1 MINWDLVVDKKSF
14 IEQVQDVLPTIE
26 IDSLTNYGASLLN
39 RDRDGFA
46 KKIVFG
52 GVERG
57 RISSQSIKYAVRQAK
72 YDRDTWYTVAFDRL
86 VASALKQR
94 NPRLQMSISLTQRL

>member
-14 IEQVQDVLPTIE
+14 IEQAQDVLPTIE

-46 KKIVFG
+46 KKIVIWWCRARKNFFA
-52 GVERG
+52 VDQ
-57 RISSQSIKYAVRQAK
+57 ICSSSGEI
-72 YDRDTWYTVAFDRL
+72 
-86 VASALKQR
+86 
-94 NPRLQMSISLTQRL
+94 

>member
-14 IEQVQDVLPTIE
+14 IEQAQDVLPTIE

-46 KKIVFG
+46 KK
-52 GVERG
+52 
-57 RISSQSIKYAVRQAK
+57 SY
-72 YDRDTWYTVAFDRL
+72 L
-86 VASALKQR
+86 VV
-94 NPRLQMSISLTQRL
+94 